1 MLVVEVKNRPRS
13 CQASTVTIQIVRQEE
28 VAAQGTQ
35 MMLVEVL
42 ITSSNYKGIISTKRD
57 MLVGIAEI

>member
-1 MLVVEVKNRPRS
+1 MLVVEAQNRPRS

-42 ITSSNYKGIISTKRD
+42 MSSNYKGIISTKRD